1 MKSGQKDR
9 AKQQRKR
16 GGNRKR
22 PSGTL
27 VANKAFAPILGLWG
41 ALLGGLVI
49 MVLPPVLIS
58 AATKGTLIATFD
70 MPTQAAIAGCI
81 ALTLGTVLFLAAAA
95 KSTEARR
102 HRPSNSI
109 VGAVSR
115 RVRPI
120 DPVRDLGTRSLDDP
134 IETMPFADPAWRD
147 AEESEPAP
155 APALAPAPAPAPVA
169 VRNPEPEPEPK
180 PQPLPEPVAVSTVP
194 EQSVPLALDLAQF
207 AELPGRNA
215 VWVEEPLE
223 LSEVAAPAPTPAPAL
238 VAAPAP
244 MAAPVAS
251 FAPERAATIAELRRA
266 APPPPQPGTAALAR
280 LRALPTSELSLVEMV
295 ERFAGALHE
304 HRAGAPAHA
313 LSAEEIAARGTA
325 LSEALKA
332 LAALSGDF
340 ANRAPADDRVHE
352 PLRAALS
359 QLQPRRGAA

>member
-1 MKSGQKDR
+1 MKQRQKDR
-9 AKQQRKR
+9 AKQQSKR
-16 GGNRKR
+16 GGNSKR
-22 PSGTL
+22 LFGTL

-58 AATKGTLIATFD
+58 AATKDTLIATFD
-70 MPTQAAIAGCI
+70 MPAQATIAGCI
-81 ALTLGTVLFLAAAA
+81 ALTLGTVLFLVAAA
-95 KSTEARR
+95 KSTEAQRR
-102 HRPSNSI
+102 RPSNAI
-109 VGAVSR
+109 IGAVSR

-120 DPVRDLGTRSLDDP
+120 DPVRDLGSWSLDDP
-134 IETMPFADPAWRD
+134 IETMPFATPALRD
-147 AEESEPAP
+147 ADVSEPAP
-155 APALAPAPAPAPVA
+155 AAM
-169 VRNPEPEPEPK
+169 RNPEPEPQPE
-180 PQPLPEPVAVSTVP
+180 PQPVPVAAGAVP
-194 EQSVPLALDLAQF
+194 EQSVPRALDLAQF

-223 LSEVAAPAPTPAPAL
+223 LPLIAAPAP
-238 VAAPAP
+238 V
-244 MAAPVAS
+244 AAPVAA
-251 FAPERAATIAELRRA
+251 FAPVHAASIAELRRPA
-266 APPPPQPGTAALAR
+266 SPPPQPGTAALTR
-280 LRALPTSELSLVEMV
+280 LRALPPSELSLVEMV

-304 HRAGAPAHA
+304 HRAGTPAHA

-340 ANRAPADDRVHE
+340 ANRAPADDHLNE

>member
-1 MKSGQKDR
+1 MKLGQKDR

-16 GGNRKR
+16 GGNCKR
-22 PSGTL
+22 LFGTL
-27 VANKAFAPILGLWG
+27 VANKAFAPMLGLWG

-49 MVLPPVLIS
+49 MVLPPMVIS

-70 MPTQAAIAGCI
+70 LPTQATIAGCI
-81 ALTLGTVLFLAAAA
+81 AVVLGTVLFLVAAAQ
-95 KSTEARR
+95 STEARHR
-102 HRPSNSI
+102 RPSNSI

-120 DPVRDLGTRSLDDP
+120 DPVRDLGSKSLDDP
-134 IETMPFADPAWRD
+134 IETMPFATPAWRD
-147 AEESEPAP
+147 AEVGEPAP
-155 APALAPAPAPAPVA
+155 APASMAK
-169 VRNPEPEPEPK
+169 RDPEPEPK
-180 PQPLPEPVAVSTVP
+180 PEPVAAPAVA
-194 EQSVPLALDLAQF
+194 EESVPLALDLAQF

-223 LSEVAAPAPTPAPAL
+223 LSAVAAVTPVDAPAPAPAPAP
-238 VAAPAP
+238 VAVR
-244 MAAPVAS
+244 VAS
-251 FAPERAATIAELRRA
+251 FAPERAASIAELRAA

-304 HRAGAPAHA
+304 HRAGMPAHA

-340 ANRAPADDRVHE
+340 ANRAAADGHVHE
-352 PLRAALS
+352 PLHAALS

>member
-16 GGNRKR
+16 GEDRKR
-22 PSGTL
+22 PAGTL
-27 VANKAFAPILGLWG
+27 IANKSFAPILGLWG

-49 MVLPPVLIS
+49 MVLPPALID
-58 AATKGTLIATFD
+58 AVTKGTMIATFD
-70 MPTQAAIAGCI
+70 MPTQATIASCI
-81 ALTLGTVLFLAAAA
+81 ALTLGTILFLAAAA
-95 KSTEARR
+95 KSAEARR
-102 HRPSNSI
+102 NRSTSSI

-120 DPVRDLGTRSLDDP
+120 DPARDLGSKSLDDP
-134 IETMPFADPAWRD
+134 IETMPFATPAWRD
-147 AEESEPAP
+147 AEVSEPAP
-155 APALAPAPAPAPVA
+155 APTPVA
-169 VRNPEPEPEPK
+169 MRNSEPQSMPVPM
-180 PQPLPEPVAVSTVP
+180 PVPVPMPMPVAASDAA
-194 EQSVPLALDLAQF
+194 EESVPLALDLAQF

-215 VWVEEPLE
+215 VWVEEP
-223 LSEVAAPAPTPAPAL
+223 AAPAL
-238 VAAPAP
+238 VV
-244 MAAPVAS
+244 APVAAALAVPVP
-251 FAPERAATIAELRRA
+251 APASELVVPVAELRRP
-266 APPPPQPGTAALAR
+266 APRLPQPGTAALTR

-304 HRAGAPAHA
+304 HRAGTPAHA

-340 ANRAPADDRVHE
+340 ASRAPADDRVHE
-352 PLRAALS
+352 PLRAAFS

>member
-1 MKSGQKDR
+1 MKLGQKDL
-9 AKQQRKR
+9 AKQARKR

-49 MVLPPVLIS
+49 MVLPPVLVS
-58 AATKGTLIATFD
+58 TATKGTLIATFD
-70 MPTQAAIAGCI
+70 MPTQAAIAGFI

-95 KSTEARR
+95 KSTEAQRSA
-102 HRPSNSI
+102 PSNSI

-120 DPVRDLGTRSLDDP
+120 DPVRDLGSKSLDDP
-134 IETMPFADPAWRD
+134 IETTPFATPAWRD
-147 AEESEPAP
+147 AEVSADVSEPAP
-155 APALAPAPAPAPVA
+155 APVSIPEPQPEAVAAPAM
-169 VRNPEPEPEPK
+169 PEE
-180 PQPLPEPVAVSTVP
+180 
-194 EQSVPLALDLAQF
+194 SVPLALDLAQF

-215 VWVEEPLE
+215 VWVEEPVE
-223 LSEVAAPAPTPAPAL
+223 VSEVAAPAPAA
-238 VAAPAP
+238 VAAPVAV
-244 MAAPVAS
+244 PVAS
-251 FAPERAATIAELRRA
+251 FAPERAASIAELRRA
-266 APPPPQPGTAALAR
+266 APPPLQPGTAALAR

-304 HRAGAPAHA
+304 HRTATPAHP
-313 LSAEEIAARGTA
+313 LTAEEIAARGTA

-340 ANRAPADDRVHE
+340 ANRAPAEDRVQE

-359 QLQPRRGAA
+359 QLQAVRGVA

>member
-1 MKSGQKDR
+1 MKQGQKDR
-9 AKQQRKR
+9 TKQQRKR
-16 GGNRKR
+16 GWNSKR
-22 PSGTL
+22 LSGTL

-58 AATKGTLIATFD
+58 AATKGTFIATLD
-70 MPTQAAIAGCI
+70 MPTQASIAGCI
-81 ALTLGTVLFLAAAA
+81 GLTLGTVLFLVAAA

-102 HRPSNSI
+102 SRSSNAI
-109 VGAVSR
+109 IGAVSR

-120 DPVRDLGTRSLDDP
+120 DPVRDLGSRSLDDP
-134 IETMPFADPAWRD
+134 IETKPFATPAWRD
-147 AEESEPAP
+147 AEVSEPAP
-155 APALAPAPAPAPVA
+155 APAAM
-169 VRNPEPEPEPK
+169 RNPEP
-180 PQPLPEPVAVSTVP
+180 QPEPVAAFAVP

-223 LSEVAAPAPTPAPAL
+223 LSEVAAPAPTPAPTLAPV
-238 VAAPAP
+238 VAPTG
-244 MAAPVAS
+244 APVAA
-251 FAPERAATIAELRRA
+251 FAPMHAASIAELRRA
-266 APPPPQPGTAALAR
+266 ALPPHQPGTAALAR
-280 LRALPTSELSLVEMV
+280 LRALPPSELSLAEMV

-304 HRAGAPAHA
+304 HRAGTPAHA
-313 LSAEEIAARGTA
+313 LSAEEIAARGSA

-332 LAALSGDF
+332 LAALSDDF
-340 ANRAPADDRVHE
+340 ANRAPADDHVQE

>member
-1 MKSGQKDR
+1 MKLGQTDR

-22 PSGTL
+22 LFGTL

-58 AATKGTLIATFD
+58 ATTKGTLIATFD
-70 MPTQAAIAGCI
+70 MPTQATIAGCI
-81 ALTLGTVLFLAAAA
+81 ALTLGIVLFLVAAA
-95 KSTEARR
+95 KSTEAQRS
-102 HRPSNSI
+102 RPSNSI
-109 VGAVSR
+109 IGAVSR

-120 DPVRDLGTRSLDDP
+120 DPVRDLGTKSLDDP
-134 IETMPFADPAWRD
+134 IETMPFASPAWRD
-147 AEESEPAP
+147 AELSEPAP
-155 APALAPAPAPAPVA
+155 APDPASAPLATRNPAPEPEPKPEPELEHE
-169 VRNPEPEPEPK
+169 PEPEPEP
-180 PQPLPEPVAVSTVP
+180 VAASTVP

-223 LSEVAAPAPTPAPAL
+223 LSEVAAPAP
-238 VAAPAP
+238 V
-244 MAAPVAS
+244 AAPVATPVAA
-251 FAPERAATIAELRRA
+251 FAPEHAASIAELRRT

-280 LRALPTSELSLVEMV
+280 LRALPPSELSLVEMV

-304 HRAGAPAHA
+304 HRAGTPAHA

-340 ANRAPADDRVHE
+340 AIRAPADDHVHE
-352 PLRAALS
+352 PLRAALT
-359 QLQPRRGAA
+359 QLQPKRGAA

>member
-9 AKQQRKR
+9 TKQQRKR

-22 PSGTL
+22 LFGTL

-70 MPTQAAIAGCI
+70 MPTQATIAGCI

-95 KSTEARR
+95 KSTETRR

-134 IETMPFADPAWRD
+134 IEMMPFATPAWRD
-147 AEESEPAP
+147 AEVSEPAP
-155 APALAPAPAPAPVA
+155 APAPASMAK
-169 VRNPEPEPEPK
+169 RNPEPEPN
-180 PQPLPEPVAVSTVP
+180 PEPVAAPAVAEET
-194 EQSVPLALDLAQF
+194 VPLALDLAQF

-215 VWVEEPLE
+215 VWVEGPLE
-223 LSEVAAPAPTPAPAL
+223 LSAVAALTPVDAPAPAP
-238 VAAPAP
+238 VAV
-244 MAAPVAS
+244 PVAS
-251 FAPERAATIAELRRA
+251 FAPERAASIAELRRA

-304 HRAGAPAHA
+304 HRAGMPAHA
-313 LSAEEIAARGTA
+313 LSTEEIAARGTA

-340 ANRAPADDRVHE
+340 ANRAAADDRVHE
-352 PLRAALS
+352 PLRAGLS
-359 QLQPRRGAA
+359 QLQPQRGAA

>member
-1 MKSGQKDR
+1 MKLGQKVR
-9 AKQQRKR
+9 TKQQRKR
-16 GGNRKR
+16 GGNRTR
-22 PSGTL
+22 LFGTL

-49 MVLPPVLIS
+49 MVLPPVMIG

-70 MPTQAAIAGCI
+70 MPTQAAIASCI
-81 ALTLGTVLFLAAAA
+81 ALMLGTVLFLAAAA
-95 KSTEARR
+95 KSTDARR
-102 HRPSNSI
+102 HSQSNSI
-109 VGAVSR
+109 AGAISR

-134 IETMPFADPAWRD
+134 IETMPFATPAWRD
-147 AEESEPAP
+147 AAVSEPAP
-155 APALAPAPAPAPVA
+155 APASVA
-169 VRNPEPEPEPK
+169 MRDPGPEPK
-180 PQPLPEPVAVSTVP
+180 PEPVAAPVVA
-194 EQSVPLALDLAQF
+194 EENVPLALDLAQF

-223 LSEVAAPAPTPAPAL
+223 LSEVAALTPVVTPAPAP
-238 VAAPAP
+238 VAV
-244 MAAPVAS
+244 PVAS
-251 FAPERAATIAELRRA
+251 FAPERAASIAELRRA
-266 APPPPQPGTAALAR
+266 APPPPQPGTAALTR

-304 HRAGAPAHA
+304 HRAGTPAHA

-340 ANRAPADDRVHE
+340 ANRAAADDRVQE

>member
-16 GGNRKR
+16 GGNSKR

-27 VANKAFAPILGLWG
+27 VVNKAFAPILGLWG

-49 MVLPPVLIS
+49 MVLPPMLITD
-58 AATKGTLIATFD
+58 ATQGTLIATFD
-70 MPTQAAIAGCI
+70 MPTQATIAGCI
-81 ALTLGTVLFLAAAA
+81 AVVLGTVLFLAAGA
-95 KSTEARR
+95 KSAEARR
-102 HRPSNSI
+102 RRTPSSI

-120 DPVRDLGTRSLDDP
+120 DPARDLGSKSLDDP
-134 IETMPFADPAWRD
+134 IETMPFATPAWRD
-147 AEESEPAP
+147 ADVS
-155 APALAPAPAPAPVA
+155 APAPAPVA
-169 VRNPEPEPEPK
+169 KRNAEPEPM
-180 PQPLPEPVAVSTVP
+180 PEPVATPAVA
-194 EQSVPLALDLAQF
+194 EESVPLALDLAQF

-215 VWVEEPLE
+215 VWVEEPAAPAPVRAPVAVA
-223 LSEVAAPAPTPAPAL
+223 VAAPAPEH
-238 VAAPAP
+238 V
-244 MAAPVAS
+244 APV
-251 FAPERAATIAELRRA
+251 AELRRP
-266 APPPPQPGTAALAR
+266 APRLPQPGTAALAR

-304 HRAGAPAHA
+304 HRENAPARA
-313 LSAEEIAARGTA
+313 LNAEEIAARGTA

-340 ANRAPADDRVHE
+340 ANRAPADDHAHE

>member
-1 MKSGQKDR
+1 MKPGQKDR
-9 AKQQRKR
+9 TKQQRKR

-22 PSGTL
+22 LFGTL

-58 AATKGTLIATFD
+58 AATKDTLIATFD
-70 MPTQAAIAGCI
+70 MPTQAIIAGCI
-81 ALTLGTVLFLAAAA
+81 ALTLGTALFLAAAA
-95 KSTEARR
+95 KSTETRR
-102 HRPSNSI
+102 HRPTNSI

-134 IETMPFADPAWRD
+134 IETMPFATPALRD
-147 AEESEPAP
+147 AEVSEPAP
-155 APALAPAPAPAPVA
+155 APAPAPAPVPVPA
-169 VRNPEPEPEPK
+169 PVSVAKRNPEPEPK
-180 PQPLPEPVAVSTVP
+180 PEPVAAPAVAK
-194 EQSVPLALDLAQF
+194 ESVPLALDLAQF

-223 LSEVAAPAPTPAPAL
+223 LSAVAALTPVDAPAPAP
-238 VAAPAP
+238 VAV
-244 MAAPVAS
+244 PVAS
-251 FAPERAATIAELRRA
+251 FAPGRAASIAELRRA

-304 HRAGAPAHA
+304 HRAGMPAHA
-313 LSAEEIAARGTA
+313 LSTEEIAARGTA

-340 ANRAPADDRVHE
+340 ANRAAADDRVHE
-352 PLRAALS
+352 PLRAGLS
-359 QLQPRRGAA
+359 QPQLRRGAA